1 MASMGLRTV
10 LSIWLAVVFVAALS
24 AQGTAVVIRVKSA
37 AIDSKDPNRMVLT
50 VNSGAQVSVPLSDID
65 TAASATVVGKSQT
78 AGAGPSAR
86 SSSAVRASDSMIRAK
101 CEKDWPTDV
110 QLRAL
115 CEKTQRE
122 SVVKLSGRTM
132 TSAEQIAIRDKCSE
146 EWPNDFEMRNVCEE
160 KQLEALKQL
169 GSKPR

>member
-1 MASMGLRTV
+1 
-10 LSIWLAVVFVAALS
+10 
-24 AQGTAVVIRVKSA
+24 
-37 AIDSKDPNRMVLT
+37 
-50 VNSGAQVSVPLSDID
+50 
-65 TAASATVVGKSQT
+65 
-78 AGAGPSAR
+78 
-86 SSSAVRASDSMIRAK
+86 MIRAK

-160 KQLEALKQL
+160 KQLEALKQF